1 MAMHWEGKPSW
12 LGYIN
17 SETFHEM
24 TAKAES
30 LGAHVCAPPY
40 DSPIICRL
48 LVVTDPTEATIGL
61 FSSITGCPGVVA
73 SVWNSQMDE

>member
-1 MAMHWEGKPSW
+1 MMTIHWKGKPSW

-17 SETFHEM
+17 VESVDEM

-48 LVVTDPTEATIGL
+48 SVVTDPIEAAIGL
-61 FSSITGCPGVVA
+61 FSSITGCPRVFV
-73 SVWNSQMDE
+73 SVQNS

>member
-1 MAMHWEGKPSW
+1 MTIHWKGKPSW

-17 SETFHEM
+17 VESVDEM

-48 LVVTDPTEATIGL
+48 SVV
-61 FSSITGCPGVVA
+61 
-73 SVWNSQMDE
+73 